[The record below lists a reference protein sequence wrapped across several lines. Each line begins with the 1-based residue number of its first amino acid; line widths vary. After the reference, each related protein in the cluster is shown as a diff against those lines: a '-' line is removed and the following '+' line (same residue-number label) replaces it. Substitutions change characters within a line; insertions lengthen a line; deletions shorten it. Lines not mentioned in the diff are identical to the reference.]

1 MNFTISV
8 DNDGNIIDHLLT
20 DPNAVPEQDTAD
32 IRWVQ
37 SNLRRSPILDYWTG
51 EDWLQKEFLDP
62 TEEQSAAV
70 IEREVFEVTAAIR
83 YTRRGL
89 LTECDWTQLPDS
101 PLSDSEKLQ
110 WATYRQ
116 ELRDLTNFPEGSSFS
131 DIVWPTPPSTQDWM
145 FSTY

>member
-1 MNFTISV
+1 MKYSISV

-20 DPNAVPEQDTAD
+20 DPAAELEQDTAD

-37 SNLRRSPILDYWTG
+37 SNLRRNPTLDYWTG
-51 EDWLQKEFLDP
+51 EDWLQKEFSEA
-62 TEEQSAAV
+62 TEEQTAALLQRTQFQV
-70 IEREVFEVTAAIR
+70 LVAIR
-83 YTRRGL
+83 YGRRDL
-89 LTECDWTQLPDS
+89 LSNCDWTQMPDS
-101 PLSDSEKLQ
+101 PLSDSEKLE

-116 ELRDLTNFPEGSSFS
+116 ELRDLTDFPEGSSFE